1 MEMKQ
6 IRMGIVGAGTWGET
20 HASIYAEH
28 LFADP
33 VAICDMNEERARAI
47 ADKYGIRKVYTD
59 YHDLA
64 ADEEVDA
71 VAIVTPD
78 FAHADIAVAMADAK
92 KNILIEKP
100 LATTKEDIATR
111 CAAWWICTTAGT
123 RRLTRQS
130 RRSPPASWER
140 RIPLISVTAT

>member
-47 ADKYGIRKVYTD
+47 ADKYGIRKV
-59 YHDLA
+59 
-64 ADEEVDA
+64 
-71 VAIVTPD
+71 
-78 FAHADIAVAMADAK
+78 
-92 KNILIEKP
+92 
-100 LATTKEDIATR
+100 
-111 CAAWWICTTAGT
+111 
-123 RRLTRQS
+123 
-130 RRSPPASWER
+130 
-140 RIPLISVTAT
+140 

>member
-33 VAICDMNEERARAI
+33 VAICDMNEARARAI

-92 KNILIEKP
+92 EYTDREAAGNYEGRYRKDLRGGQQKP
-100 LATTKEDIATR
+100 GALHGGSAQPLE
-111 CAAWWICTTAGT
+111 
-123 RRLTRQS
+123 
-130 RRSPPASWER
+130 SP
-140 RIPLISVTAT
+140 V